1 MDYAPNFINLIGQ
14 TFGELYVFEKDKRGD
29 DGVDLTNARPKGS
42 REVKK
47 DALAGKSEDAAHK
60 TLVGKIKCSICEE
73 EKDATAFEVNRRQCN
88 SCRKEQNKIRKQNR
102 SEEEIIKAREKG
114 RESGKKWAKENP
126 EKRDAIYARYRKTD
140 KRKKVANEWAR
151 RNIKSTLEYRR
162 NRYNSD
168 PVFNI
173 AIKLRRR
180 IYMALKTQEKIKGS
194 RTIDLLGCSF
204 EDLKGYI
211 ETLFREGMTWEKV
224 SSGEIQLDHVLPCA
238 FFDLTTREE
247 QEKCFHFTN
256 LQPLWK
262 SENGEKSDFLD
273 WRDRFEWAKDVV
285 ELRKKRGLE

>member
-1 MDYAPNFINLIGQ
+1 MDYAPNFINLISK
-14 TFGELYVFEKDKRGD
+14 TFGELYVFEKAEKEVFVENREDEDHKILGDKRRC
-29 DGVDLTNARPKGS
+29 LT
-42 REVKK
+42 
-47 DALAGKSEDAAHK
+47 
-60 TLVGKIKCSICEE
+60 CEE
-73 EKDATAFEVNRRQCN
+73 EKDLGSFRENRRKCKG
-88 SCRKEQNKIRKQNR
+88 CEKEHHKIREQNR
-102 SEEEIIKAREKG
+102 SEEEIIKAREKR

-140 KRKKVANEWAR
+140 RRMKVANEWAK
-151 RNIKSTLEYRR
+151 RNRKSTSEYRR

-204 EDLKGYI
+204 EDLKCYI
-211 ETLFREGMTWEKV
+211 EALFREGMTWEKV

>member
-14 TFGELYVFEKDKRGD
+14 TSGELYVFEKDKRGD

-88 SCRKEQNKIRKQNR
+88 NCRKEQNKIRKQNR

-114 RESGKKWAKENP
+114 RESSKKWAERNP

-140 KRKKVANEWAR
+140 KRKKVANEWAK
-151 RNIKSTLEYRR
+151 RNRKSTSEYRR

-168 PVFNI
+168 PIFNI

-211 ETLFREGMTWEKV
+211 ETLFREGMNWEKV
-224 SSGEIQLDHVLPCA
+224 RSGEIQLDHVLPCA

-262 SENGEKSDFLD
+262 CENGEKSDFLD